1 MLLIIACLLFSC
13 NNKEQK
19 PPEIVIVKVPE
30 KIDEKVAEL
39 LQSTLKFIAENKG
52 KLNDTAVLVRPDL
65 VNKVYTAGNFQPIW
79 SADEKW
85 NSMADS
91 MFVLIHDAKFYG
103 LFPSD
108 YNLSS
113 LTNIRN
119 GIASDSI
126 HKKNAALWARADVML
141 TDAYMSMAK
150 DLGVGRLL
158 KDSVSL
164 RVDSTMASDSFLL
177 KNFQTAM
184 TQKNLRGTLE
194 QLEPKL
200 KGYVE
205 LKAGIKSFLDSANF
219 KTTTYVM
226 YPNKDS
232 SALMQKV
239 QTRLKELGFLLP
251 PDDSS
256 GYTLK
261 ELIKKYQKQNNITP
275 ASGNVGEKT
284 VACLN
289 ITDWQKFK
297 RIAVNLDRYKLLP
310 DTLPH
315 QYIWVNLPGFYLDL
329 YDDDTLALESKIVVG
344 KPLTRTPLLTSKI
357 TDMVTYPQWTIPESI
372 ITKEVLPGLKKD
384 TNYLKKKGYSLINS
398 KGDEVYASSVK
409 WSRYKKEIPYKVIQ
423 GSGDDNALGILKFN
437 FNNKY
442 AVYMHDTNQR
452 YFFDRTFRALS
463 HGCVRVQQWNKLA
476 HFIINNDSLNA
487 APKVV
492 TFKTDSLKAWLKR
505 KEKHVIPV
513 RTKLPVY
520 FRYFDCAGKNGTVK
534 FYDDIYNEDK
544 MLSERYFA
552 NKPVS

>member
-1 MLLIIACLLFSC
+1 M
-13 NNKEQK
+13 
-19 PPEIVIVKVPE
+19 IVKVPE

-39 LQSTLKFIAENKG
+39 LQSTVKFIAENKG
-52 KLNDTAVLVRPDL
+52 ELNDSAVLLRPDL
-65 VNKVYTAGNFQPIW
+65 VNKVYTDGNFQPIW
-79 SADEKW
+79 STDEKW
-85 NSMADS
+85 NTMADS
-91 MFVLIHDAKFYG
+91 MFVLIHDAKLYG

-113 LTNIRN
+113 LTNIFN

-150 DLGVGRLL
+150 DLRAGRLP

-164 RVDSTMASDSFLL
+164 RIDSTMTTDTFLL

-184 TQKNLRGTLE
+184 TQKNLRGALE

-219 KTTTYVM
+219 KTATYVM

-232 SALMQKV
+232 SILMKQVQK
-239 QTRLKELGFLLP
+239 RLTELGFLLP

-275 ASGNVGEKT
+275 SSGNVGEKT
-284 VACLN
+284 VASLN
-289 ITDWQKFK
+289 TTDWQKFK

-329 YDDDTLALESKIVVG
+329 YDDDTLVLESKIVVG

-357 TDMVTYPQWTIPESI
+357 TDMVTFPQWTIPESI

-384 TNYLKKKGYSLINS
+384 TNYLRKKGYSLINS

-409 WSRYKKEIPYKVIQ
+409 WAKYKKDIPYKVIQ

-442 AVYMHDTNQR
+442 AVYLHDTNQR
-452 YFFDRTFRALS
+452 YLFKNASRAYNNEKVGTNQISGLEIKIPIDIDGNYDIKKQKEIADNYQEIKRVKNEIKDLFALLS
-463 HGCVRVQQWNKLA
+463 DVQIEL
-476 HFIINNDSLNA
+476 I
-487 APKVV
+487 
-492 TFKTDSLKAWLKR
+492 
-505 KEKHVIPV
+505 
-513 RTKLPVY
+513 
-520 FRYFDCAGKNGTVK
+520 
-534 FYDDIYNEDK
+534 
-544 MLSERYFA
+544 
-552 NKPVS
+552 